1 MSDYTIGRREEVPE
15 YTGDAPGEFRGY
27 GRALG
32 TEQVAFNLR
41 VLAPHTTHAPPGS
54 DPSWGHSHRTQEEI
68 YFVVAGE
75 ITIKLGDAVETL
87 GPRDAVRIAPETVRA
102 VRNDGD
108 EEAAFVLVSRKIE
121 DAMADTQVAED
132 FWPQGGAA

>member
-1 MSDYTIGRREEVPE
+1 MSDYTIVRRDEVPE

-32 TEQVAFNLR
+32 TEQVAVNLR
-41 VLAPHTTHAPPGS
+41 VLTPHTSHAPPGT

-68 YFVVAGE
+68 YLVVEGE
-75 ITIKLGDAVETL
+75 IRIKLGDAVETL
-87 GPRDAVRIAPETVRA
+87 GPRDAVRIAPGTVRA

-108 EEAAFVLVSRKIE
+108 EEAAFVLISRKIE
-121 DAMADTQVAED
+121 DPMGDTQPAAG
-132 FWPQGGAA
+132 FWPQDGDA